1 MQRLIPSN
9 YCLRSR
15 RSHAERGSALLVPI
29 LLGAVIALIAAN
41 VYLFLQ
47 IDKMK
52 TDLAMVQQGLADEV
66 VQLKETVNVT
76 NAASRK
82 RVENL
87 QEQLQTAQ
95 QEATQ
100 AVGRAK
106 SEAVQ
111 RAEALSKQLAD
122 EQRKQQEQQ
131 RVIASRV
138 EEVNRTATENVQQV
152 GQQVET
158 FKKELVDAD
167 SALNIALKKAM
178 GDMGVMSGLIATNA
192 DELNQLKAL
201 GDRNYFEFD
210 VRKAKEPARVGDIL
224 VRLTKTDTKRNRF
237 TVEVI
242 ADDKKVEK
250 KDRTLNEPIQFY
262 TLAARQPY
270 ELVVNNVQK
279 DRIVGYLA
287 TPKVQR
293 SRGAAGGGE

>member
-1 MQRLIPSN
+1 MQPSFPTSTGS
-9 YCLRSR
+9 RSQ
-15 RSHAERGSALLVPI
+15 RGSALLVPI

-47 IDKMK
+47 IDKLK
-52 TDLAMVQQGLADEV
+52 TDIAGVQQGLADEV

-82 RVENL
+82 RVEAL
-87 QEQLQTAQ
+87 QEQLQAAQ

-106 SEAVQ
+106 TEAVQ
-111 RAEALSKQLAD
+111 RAESLSRQLAE
-122 EQRKQQEQQ
+122 EQRKQEAQQ

-138 EEVNRTATENVQQV
+138 EEVNLSAEKNVQQV
-152 GQQVET
+152 EQQVET
-158 FKKELVDAD
+158 VKKDLLDAD
-167 SALNIALKKAM
+167 SALNLALKKAM
-178 GDMGVMSGLIATNA
+178 GDMGVMSGLIATNS

-210 VRKAKEPARVGDIL
+210 VRRAKEPARVGDIL
-224 VRLTKTDTKRNRF
+224 VRLTKTDLKRNRF
-237 TVEVI
+237 TIEVI
-242 ADDKKVEK
+242 ADDKRVEK

-293 SRGAAGGGE
+293 TRGATGGGE

>member
-1 MQRLIPSN
+1 MQLSFKTSN
-9 YCLRSR
+9 RSR
-15 RSHAERGSALLVPI
+15 TQRGSALLVPI

-47 IDKMK
+47 IDKLK
-52 TDLAMVQQGLADEV
+52 TDIAVVQQGLADEV

-82 RVENL
+82 RVEAL
-87 QEQLQTAQ
+87 QEQLQAAQ

-106 SEAVQ
+106 TEAVQ
-111 RAEALSKQLAD
+111 RAEALSRQLAE
-122 EQRKQQEQQ
+122 EQRKQEAQQ

-138 EEVNRTATENVQQV
+138 EEVNLSAEKNVQQV
-152 GQQVET
+152 EQQVET
-158 FKKELVDAD
+158 VKKDLLDAD
-167 SALNIALKKAM
+167 SALNSALKKAM
-178 GDMGVMSGLIATNA
+178 GDMGVMSGLIATNSE
-192 DELNQLKAL
+192 ELNQLKAL

-210 VRKAKEPARVGDIL
+210 VRRAKEPARVGDIL
-224 VRLTKTDTKRNRF
+224 VRLTKTDLKRNRF
-237 TVEVI
+237 TIEVI
-242 ADDKKVEK
+242 ADDKRVEK

-293 SRGAAGGGE
+293 GRGTAGGGE

>member
-1 MQRLIPSN
+1 MQTPFFPPS
-9 YCLRSR
+9 RF
-15 RSHAERGSALLVPI
+15 HHQRGSALMVPI

-47 IDKMK
+47 IDKLK
-52 TDLAMVQQGLADEV
+52 TDIAVVQQGLADEV

-82 RVENL
+82 RVETL
-87 QEQLQTAQ
+87 QEQLEAAQ

-111 RAEALSKQLAD
+111 RAEALSRQLAE

-138 EEVNRTATENVQQV
+138 EEVNRAAEENVQQV
-152 GQQVET
+152 EQQVQT
-158 FKKELVDAD
+158 VKKELTDAD
-167 SALNIALKKAM
+167 SALNVALKKAM

-192 DELNQLKAL
+192 DELQQLKAL

-210 VRKAKEPARVGDIL
+210 LRKAKQPARVGDVL
-224 VRLTKTDTKRNRF
+224 VRLTRTDTKRNRF
-237 TVEVI
+237 TIEVI

-293 SRGAAGGGE
+293 TRGATGGGE

>member
-1 MQRLIPSN
+1 MLSSSSN
-9 YCLRSR
+9 SSR
-15 RSHAERGSALLVPI
+15 THAQRGSSLLVPI

-47 IDKMK
+47 IDKVK
-52 TDLAMVQQGLADEV
+52 TDIAVVQQGLGDEV
-66 VQLKETVNVT
+66 TQLKETVNVT

-82 RVENL
+82 RVEGL

-95 QEATQ
+95 QEASQ

-106 SEAVQ
+106 AEAVQ
-111 RAEALSKQLAD
+111 RAESLSRQLAE
-122 EQRKQQEQQ
+122 EQRKQEEQS

-138 EEVNRTATENVQQV
+138 EEVNRSVEDSVQQV
-152 GQQVET
+152 EDV
-158 FKKELVDAD
+158 KRELNEAD
-167 SALNIALKKAM
+167 SALNVALRKAM

-192 DELNQLKAL
+192 DELNQLKLL

-210 VRKAKEPARVGDIL
+210 VRRAKEPARVGDIL

-237 TVEVI
+237 TIEVI
-242 ADDKKVEK
+242 ADDKRVEK

-287 TPKVQR
+287 TPKMQR
-293 SRGAAGGGE
+293 ERGSGGE

>member
-1 MQRLIPSN
+1 MTNPSP
-9 YCLRSR
+9 RSYQ
-15 RSHAERGSALLVPI
+15 SHSQSGSSLLVPI

-47 IDKMK
+47 LDKMK
-52 TDLAMVQQGLADEV
+52 TDIAVVQQGMADEV
-66 VQLKETVNVT
+66 VQLKESVNVN

-82 RVENL
+82 RVESL
-87 QEQLQTAQ
+87 QEQLATAQ

-106 SEAVQ
+106 TEAVQ
-111 RAEALSKQLAD
+111 RAEALSRQLSE
-122 EQRKQQEQQ
+122 EQRKQQERAQE
-131 RVIASRV
+131 IASRV
-138 EEVNRTATENVQQV
+138 EEVNRSVEESAA
-152 GQQVET
+152 QVET
-158 FKKELVDAD
+158 VKKELVDAD
-167 SALNIALKKAM
+167 SALNVALKQAM

-192 DELNQLKAL
+192 EELLQLKAM

-210 VRKAKEPARVGDIL
+210 LRKAKQPVKVGDIL
-224 VRLTKTDTKRNRF
+224 VRLTKADTKRNRF

-262 TLAARQPY
+262 TMGARQPY
-270 ELVVNNVQK
+270 EMVVNNVQK

-293 SRGAAGGGE
+293 ARGASGGE

>member
-1 MQRLIPSN
+1 MQTSIPFPS
-9 YCLRSR
+9 RSR
-15 RSHAERGSALLVPI
+15 AQRGSALLVPI

-47 IDKMK
+47 IDKLK
-52 TDLAMVQQGLADEV
+52 TDIAVVQQGLADEV
-66 VQLKETVNVT
+66 VQLKETVSVT

-82 RVENL
+82 RVEGL
-87 QEQLQTAQ
+87 QEQLAAAQ

-111 RAEALSKQLAD
+111 RAEALSRQLAE

-131 RVIASRV
+131 KLMASRL
-138 EEVNRTATENVQQV
+138 EEVNRSATENVQQV
-152 GQQVET
+152 EQTVET
-158 FKKELVDAD
+158 FKRELTDAD
-167 SALNIALKKAM
+167 SELNIALKKAM

-210 VRKAKEPARVGDIL
+210 LRKAKQPARVGDIL
-224 VRLTKTDTKRNRF
+224 VRLTRTDTKRNRF
-237 TVEVI
+237 TIEVV

-262 TLAARQPY
+262 TLSSRQPY

-293 SRGAAGGGE
+293 TRGAASGGE

>member
-1 MQRLIPSN
+1 VTNPSP
-9 YCLRSR
+9 RSYQ
-15 RSHAERGSALLVPI
+15 SHSQSGSSLLVPI

-47 IDKMK
+47 LDKMK
-52 TDLAMVQQGLADEV
+52 TDIAVVQQGMADEV
-66 VQLKETVNVT
+66 VQLKESVNVN

-82 RVENL
+82 RVEGL
-87 QEQLQTAQ
+87 QEQLATAQ

-106 SEAVQ
+106 TEAVQ
-111 RAEALSKQLAD
+111 RAEALSRQLSE
-122 EQRKQQEQQ
+122 EQRKQQERAQE
-131 RVIASRV
+131 IASRV
-138 EEVNRTATENVQQV
+138 EEVNRSVEESAA
-152 GQQVET
+152 QVET
-158 FKKELVDAD
+158 VKKELVDAD
-167 SALNIALKKAM
+167 SALNVALKQAM

-192 DELNQLKAL
+192 EELVQLKAM

-210 VRKAKEPARVGDIL
+210 LRKAKQPVKVGDIL
-224 VRLTKTDTKRNRF
+224 VRLTKADTKRNRF

-262 TLAARQPY
+262 TMGARQPY
-270 ELVVNNVQK
+270 EMVVNNVQK

-293 SRGAAGGGE
+293 ARGASGGE

>member
-1 MQRLIPSN
+1 
-9 YCLRSR
+9 
-15 RSHAERGSALLVPI
+15 
-29 LLGAVIALIAAN
+29 
-41 VYLFLQ
+41 
-47 IDKMK
+47 
-52 TDLAMVQQGLADEV
+52 
-66 VQLKETVNVT
+66 
-76 NAASRK
+76 
-82 RVENL
+82 
-87 QEQLQTAQ
+87 
-95 QEATQ
+95 
-100 AVGRAK
+100 
-106 SEAVQ
+106 VQ